1 MGIVEQARLDIQQ
14 ILGNSNDFG
23 VSLTLFA
30 PTSPVTELTIVGTI
44 KKHHTMYHEY
54 GMPARSKAN
63 TVNATCTVSMLTLD
77 ENNYP
82 YLNAEHR
89 ADFKGHK
96 VSWIDSTGNE
106 ILYAVNQF
114 YPDYQTGS
122 VTLELGYYG
131 TN

>member
-44 KKHHTMYHEY
+44 KKHHTVFDEL
-54 GMPARSKAN
+54 GVPTRSKAN
-63 TVNATCTVSMLTLD
+63 TVNASCTVSMLTLD

-82 YLNAEHR
+82 YLNANHR

-96 VSWIDSTGNE
+96 VSWADSTGNTIMYVVE
-106 ILYAVNQF
+106 QWF
-114 YPDYQTGS
+114 PDYQTGS
-122 VTLELGYYG
+122 VSFELTYYG